1 MNVRDRKFLENL
13 ISKYSK
19 KELSKNILYPL
30 IDDAFSTI
38 DILKGMEVMLTGK
51 ITMLEITQQFE
62 YEFAKY
68 ILNAAGINVKVKPI
82 QSSESPSVIVRPRSS
97 ILRSVHNKV
106 LPLWEDAIERYVKDV
121 QGIK

>member
-1 MNVRDRKFLENL
+1 MNVKDKKFLENL

-30 IDDAFSTI
+30 IDDAFLTI
-38 DILKGMEVMLTGK
+38 DILKGIEVMLTGK

-68 ILNAAGINVKVKPI
+68 IGRVIFDFFKNFNNRTFFIICGNYNA
-82 QSSESPSVIVRPRSS
+82 
-97 ILRSVHNKV
+97 
-106 LPLWEDAIERYVKDV
+106 
-121 QGIK
+121 